1 MHTTRPA
8 GPKPADGPS
17 LWDVLCSIVRDPIEQ
32 LIRRWNWKSAVTS
45 SLVRAAI
52 FFFVNLT
59 AGTDAAIAAFI
70 TEFVFRAC
78 TAGFYGCLTQH
89 LTRAQPHWQGLVAA
103 LVLLPFFN
111 HTLEFLAHWWSGTE
125 NLAASIVASV
135 AFTGVS
141 TAFHLFVMRRGLLVT
156 GEGSQ
161 SLGKDLVGMPR
172 AVAMFVAAPF
182 DWLWRS
188 IRAR

>member
-1 MHTTRPA
+1 VQKERTYP
-8 GPKPADGPS
+8 GPS
-17 LWDVLCSIVRDPIEQ
+17 LWDVLRSLMRDPVNQ
-32 LIRRWNWKSAVTS
+32 LLRRWNWKSAVTS

-59 AGTDAAIAAFI
+59 AGTDAAIAAFL
-70 TEFVFRAC
+70 TEFAFRAC

-89 LTRAQPHWQGLVAA
+89 LTRAQPHWQGLLGA

-125 NLAASIVASV
+125 KLAASIVASV
-135 AFTGVS
+135 AFTVIS

-161 SLGKDLVGMPR
+161 SLGKDLAGMPR
-172 AVAMFVAAPF
+172 AVGLFIAAPF
-182 DWLWRS
+182 RWLWGRT
-188 IRAR
+188 RAR

>member
-1 MHTTRPA
+1 MPSVSRHP
-8 GPKPADGPS
+8 GPTLGE
-17 LWDVLCSIVRDPIEQ
+17 VLAELVRDPVNQ
-32 LIRRWNWKSAVTS
+32 LVRRWNWKSAVTS

-59 AGTDAAIAAFI
+59 AGTDAAVAAFI

-89 LTRAQPHWQGLVAA
+89 LTRAQPHWQGLLAA

-111 HTLEFLAHWWSGTE
+111 HSLEFLAHWWSGTE
-125 NLAASIVASV
+125 KLGASIAASV
-135 AFTGVS
+135 AFTGIS

-161 SLGKDLVGMPR
+161 SLARDMAGMPR
-172 AVAMFVAAPF
+172 AFALFVAAPF
-182 DWLWRS
+182 VWLFSLVRG
-188 IRAR
+188 RQ